1 MELSQLEK
9 DLIQLFKAYEMDKD
23 EVIGTMLMLKN
34 KDNQNQMYKWIE
46 NNTAATIEEVI
57 NEAERLY
64 KNL

>member
-9 DLIQLFKAYEMDKD
+9 DLIQLFKAYEMDED

-34 KDNQNQMYKWIE
+34 KDNQKQMYKWIE